1 METDIDARKIALHP
15 YLGKY
20 SGQAGRPGPQARL
33 KLFQV
38 TNIVVRGYDDTAPL
52 KKVVVAG
59 TCASFPSVRAWFT
72 TCARDRPTFSESLHA
87 QTLFL
92 ERICISHREQPLRFL
107 NTVLL

>member
-72 TCARDRPTFSESLHA
+72 TCARSTNFPGELTRSNIVPRTDLHFSSRA
-87 QTLFL
+87 TSSF
-92 ERICISHREQPLRFL
+92 P
-107 NTVLL
+107 